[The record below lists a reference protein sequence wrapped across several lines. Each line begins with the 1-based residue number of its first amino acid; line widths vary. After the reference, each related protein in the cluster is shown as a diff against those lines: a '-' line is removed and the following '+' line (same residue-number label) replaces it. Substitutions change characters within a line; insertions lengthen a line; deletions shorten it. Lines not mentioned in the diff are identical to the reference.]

1 MSIVDLTM
9 LRKTLHYLHES
20 IRTHHRTGLVAV
32 HRFSSLH
39 LLPVLVLVRAGRTI
53 GVRSHHV
60 SAKGVPCL
68 AGLLAGRTLVGETSQ
83 VGLDVLLHCVA
94 HLGGEVALGAL
105 PDGLADHRVVGG
117 DQQLGD
123 RLLQLVH
130 VLLVLLGRGEDR
142 PRDGQR
148 RVWTLHFQS
157 WQL

>member
-1 MSIVDLTM
+1 MS
-9 LRKTLHYLHES
+9 
-20 IRTHHRTGLVAV
+20 
-32 HRFSSLH
+32 
-39 LLPVLVLVRAGRTI
+39 
-53 GVRSHHV
+53 SHHV
-60 SAKGVPCL
+60 SSQSIPSL
-68 AGLLAGRTLVGETSQ
+68 ASLHAVGTLVRETRE
-83 VGLDVLLHCVA
+83 VGLYVLLHRVPELA
-94 HLGGEVALGAL
+94 GEVALGAL

-157 WQL
+157 